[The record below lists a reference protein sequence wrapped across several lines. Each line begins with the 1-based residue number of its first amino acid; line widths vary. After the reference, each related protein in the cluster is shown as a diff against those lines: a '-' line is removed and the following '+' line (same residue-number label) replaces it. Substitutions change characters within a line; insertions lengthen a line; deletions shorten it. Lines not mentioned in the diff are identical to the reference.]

1 MRKFAFLITISA
13 IAVAIIASGCHKPG
27 AKATDPATPQ
37 TGVLSIAVPCGL
49 AGPYGDLK
57 KVFQEKNPGV
67 TITQDLVNIA
77 PLTRAIA
84 DGQRVPD
91 AFISLGDQEVKYLQS
106 KDRVDGEP
114 VPYGYQKIAMIVLK
128 NNPCNI
134 ESMQDLAT
142 DKVKTVAIAT
152 EVNSVGYYAKQS
164 LQRSG
169 VWDQIQSKLY
179 KSDEPADMKMQ
190 VSSGKA
196 DCAFIYGTCQQETHK
211 VGDQPSEL
219 PGKVQPLGAL
229 PPDSYDKFTG
239 EVVVVKGCKNPQL
252 GRAFANF
259 MTSPEAKKIWR
270 KWGFG
275 LLGDDKQTALY
286 VYCGAGLRP
295 AMDAIQDAFEDGHPD
310 LRLEIGYAGS
320 GCLLSQLT
328 FAKRGDLYV
337 PGEDFYVNQAQER
350 GFVKESKVVGQ
361 LVPVILVQK
370 GNPKG
375 IKTLQDLTK
384 PGLKLGIGEPEAV
397 AIGRTAMAMFKAAGI
412 EKQIEPNVAVRVANV
427 IEIGNDIKL
436 QHIDAGVV
444 WNITAAQFP
453 KDADAIEIP
462 ASLRKASPVPVG
474 VLTFSKAPEAAQ
486 KVADF
491 MASEEGRQILVD
503 HGLAAPPAA
512 GGK

>member
-1 MRKFAFLITISA
+1 MRKIAFLTVIAVIAAATIS
-13 IAVAIIASGCHKPG
+13 SGCRKPG
-27 AKATDPATPQ
+27 AKAADPAAPQ
-37 TGVLSIAVPCGL
+37 AGVLHIAVPCGL

-57 KVFQEKNPGV
+57 KLFQEKNPGV
-67 TITQDLVNIA
+67 TVTQELVNIA

-84 DGQRVPD
+84 DGQKTPD
-91 AFISLGDQEVKYLQS
+91 AFISLGDQEVKVLQAAG
-106 KDRVDGEP
+106 RIDGEP
-114 VPYGYQKIAMIVLK
+114 VSYGYQKIALIVLK

-134 ESMQDLAT
+134 ESLQDLAT
-142 DKVKTVAIAT
+142 DKVKTIALAT
-152 EVNSVGYYAKQS
+152 EANSVGYYAKQS

-169 VWDQIQSKLY
+169 IWDKIQGKLWMT
-179 KSDEPADMKMQ
+179 DEPADMKMQ

-229 PPDSYDKFTG
+229 PPDTYEKFTG
-239 EVVVVKGCKNPQL
+239 QVVVVKGAANPML
-252 GRAFANF
+252 GRAFADF
-259 MTSPEAKKIWR
+259 MTTPEAKKVWR

-295 AMDAIQDAFEDGHPD
+295 AMDAIQDAFEESHPD
-310 LRLEIGYAGS
+310 LRLEVGYAGS

-328 FAKRGDLYV
+328 FAQRGDLYV
-337 PGEDFYVNQAQER
+337 PGEDFYVNQAKER
-350 GFVKESKVVGQ
+350 GFIKDSKVVGE

-375 IKTLQDLTK
+375 IKTLQDLAK
-384 PGLKLGIGEPEAV
+384 PGLSLAIGEPEAV

-412 EKQIEPNVAVRVANV
+412 EKQIEPNVKVRVANV

-436 QHIDAGVV
+436 GHIDAGVV

-453 KDADAIEIP
+453 KDTDAVEIS
-462 ASLRKASPVPVG
+462 AELRKPSPVPVG
-474 VLTFSKAPEAAQ
+474 VLTFSKAPDAAQ
-486 KVADF
+486 KVLDF
-491 MASEEGRQILVD
+491 MASDEGRQILVD